1 MTSTAIIFFLIVV
14 GFTIGKFSSNKSLF
28 KNNDLFVNVL
38 LYLLLFVFG
47 VSFGLESELFSQ
59 MGQMGLEI
67 LILTSSAILGSLL
80 FSWFAWMFYRRMSRN
95 EK

>member
-1 MTSTAIIFFLIVV
+1 MTSTVMIFFLIVA
-14 GFTIGKFSSNKSLF
+14 GFIIGKFSSNKALF

-47 VSFGLESELFSQ
+47 VSFGLQSELFSK
-59 MGQMGLEI
+59 MGQMGFEI
-67 LILTSSAILGSLL
+67 LILTASAILGSLI
-80 FSWFAWMFYRRMSRN
+80 FSWFAWMFYRRMTAN